1 MASSGSSS
9 KPHAKSG
16 AEKPG
21 AEGGT
26 PSRRKPRLPAPS
38 KSHLG
43 VMLAALAAGSAA
55 TVTALDSW
63 DKILVDLGFK
73 RSESAALAKKG
84 EQGELLRQMV
94 RLISNR
100 VFWTVRYSGEVAD
113 GFPKEDQDE
122 AWKRYNDS
130 VVAYNENYM
139 LNWMLTAKYFNAE
152 SSAKLQELNALLL
165 RVNTCLNKIR
175 YPQLYQDKDRSRD
188 KDPACH
194 FDQADGGGE
203 ADNLRV
209 LTAARSQIY
218 TKVGELAALLSK

>member
-1 MASSGSSS
+1 MPAR
-9 KPHAKSG
+9 
-16 AEKPG
+16 
-21 AEGGT
+21 T
-26 PSRRKPRLPAPS
+26 PRLPAS
-38 KSHLG
+38 RKSHVG
-43 VMLAALAAGSAA
+43 VMLASLAAGSAA

-73 RSESAALAKKG
+73 KSESAALAQEG
-84 EQGELLRQMV
+84 AQGDLLRDMI

-122 AWKRYNDS
+122 AWKRYNES
-130 VVAYNENYM
+130 VIAYNENYM
-139 LNWMLTAKYFNAE
+139 LNWMLTAKYFDRD

-165 RVNTCLNKIR
+165 QVNTCLNKIR
-175 YPQLYQDKDRSRD
+175 YPQLYRDKDPRQD

-194 FDQADGGGE
+194 FDRADGGGE

-209 LTAARSQIY
+209 LNDARRQVY
-218 TKVGELAALLSK
+218 AKVGELAALLSK